1 MDWSY
6 TGTGSRMSVSVA
18 DHIPEIT
25 LYLKIMF
32 KVNTIKT
39 QKKNKGD
46 FAILINAGM
55 SYPVALLFNF
65 LSACCCFIGLAV
77 GITLGENFGANQWI
91 YAIAGG
97 MFLYIALCDMVNV
110 FLIIFE
116 NIFLKI
122 NFSFKL

>member
-1 MDWSY
+1 M
-6 TGTGSRMSVSVA
+6 
-18 DHIPEIT
+18 
-25 LYLKIMF
+25 LL
-32 KVNTIKT
+32 IKYF
-39 QKKNKGD
+39 QFLKNKGD

-97 MFLYIALCDMVNV
+97 MFLYIALCDMVN
-110 FLIIFE
+110 FILIIFE
-116 NIFLKI
+116 NVILNQLFFQKCF
-122 NFSFKL
+122 N